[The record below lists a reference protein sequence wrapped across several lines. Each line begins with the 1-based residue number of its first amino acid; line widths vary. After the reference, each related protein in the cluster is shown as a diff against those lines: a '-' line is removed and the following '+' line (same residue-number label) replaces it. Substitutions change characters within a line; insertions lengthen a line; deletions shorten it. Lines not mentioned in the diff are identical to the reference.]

1 MNHFYQSI
9 SLENGRRRSFRR
21 NLLVWMVE
29 QEYCVCVL
37 QTFFRAVLN
46 KINFVRIRSA
56 SIAIQS
62 VYRSMKAKK
71 TCNHQADLSNSEAI
85 SEMFNANFD
94 SMPLCV
100 DEITSETKASTFSS
114 LAKSDWECW
123 GAFADVEDS
132 TKTEGFSISSFP
144 IDPFFGP
151 NSDSLSKF
159 EVDFSDASENELTKT
174 NLEDHRSELERISPT
189 LSVQKVPGSSD
200 SNDDKRAK
208 FDLNTR
214 TSQSSALKDQPC
226 INKSIPIPRA
236 TKPQDLKEDDV
247 SSYGSKSELS
257 DSAWDRFD
265 EGEDNILA
273 FGSKNRR
280 IARVPI
286 LKQFLPTK
294 SSSKKKSPKSRFAEC
309 STQYIPPRIELS
321 PTSEAKQP
329 PATTAAIVSP
339 SPKGKSRKQI
349 RSLPSL
355 NEGDEPGF
363 IPPRPTYSA
372 SPRSM
377 FYSKKQHD
385 EACEEFF

>member
-1 MNHFYQSI
+1 M
-9 SLENGRRRSFRR
+9 
-21 NLLVWMVE
+21 
-29 QEYCVCVL
+29 CVL
-37 QTFFRAVLN
+37 QTFSRTVLN
-46 KINFVRIRSA
+46 KICFVRTRSA
-56 SIAIQS
+56 SIVIQS

-71 TCNHQADLSNSEAI
+71 TCNHQPDLSNSEAI
-85 SEMFNANFD
+85 SEMFHANFD

-100 DEITSETKASTFSS
+100 DEITSEMKASTFSS
-114 LAKSDWECW
+114 LAKSDWEFW

-144 IDPFFGP
+144 TDPFFGP
-151 NSDSLSKF
+151 NSDSFSKF
-159 EVDFSDASENELTKT
+159 KVDFSDACDNELTKT
-174 NLEDHRSELERISPT
+174 NLEDQKSALDRISPT
-189 LSVQKVPGSSD
+189 LSVQKVSGSSE
-200 SNDDKRAK
+200 SNDDKRTK

-214 TSQSSALKDQPC
+214 TAQSSALKDQPC
-226 INKSIPIPRA
+226 MNKSIPIQLA

-265 EGEDNILA
+265 EGEDNILTFA
-273 FGSKNRR
+273 SKSRR

-309 STQYIPPRIELS
+309 STQYIPPRIELP
-321 PTSEAKQP
+321 PTSEVKQP
-329 PATTAAIVSP
+329 PASTTTPLVSP
-339 SPKGKSRKQI
+339 SPKVKLRKQI

-377 FYSKKQHD
+377 FYSKKHHD
-385 EACEEFF
+385 EACEEIF

>member
-1 MNHFYQSI
+1 MLTERRKRDSGYDCSFYLVVSICVDRECPIVSNYVLQLLTSNVFGMNHFYQSI

-174 NLEDHRSELERISPT
+174 NFEDHRSELERISPK

-208 FDLNTR
+208 FDSNTR
-214 TSQSSALKDQPC
+214 TSRSSALKDQPC
-226 INKSIPIPRA
+226 INKSIPIPRG

-247 SSYGSKSELS
+247 SSHGS
-257 DSAWDRFD
+257 
-265 EGEDNILA
+265 
-273 FGSKNRR
+273 
-280 IARVPI
+280 
-286 LKQFLPTK
+286 Q
-294 SSSKKKSPKSRFAEC
+294 
-309 STQYIPPRIELS
+309 
-321 PTSEAKQP
+321 
-329 PATTAAIVSP
+329 IVSP
-339 SPKGKSRKQI
+339 SPKGLS
-349 RSLPSL
+349 PP
-355 NEGDEPGF
+355 EDEESSYGRRINGVYF
-363 IPPRPTYSA
+363 IVFS
-372 SPRSM
+372 
-377 FYSKKQHD
+377 FYVILMIDDD
-385 EACEEFF
+385 EE